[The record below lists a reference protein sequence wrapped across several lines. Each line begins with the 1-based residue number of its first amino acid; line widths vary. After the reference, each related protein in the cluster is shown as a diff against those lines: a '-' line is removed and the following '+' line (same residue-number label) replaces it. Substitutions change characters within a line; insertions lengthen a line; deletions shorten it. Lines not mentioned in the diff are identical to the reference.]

1 MNEGRELWDA
11 INQRYLM
18 AALAELRAFLE
29 SHVDAE
35 GSAGDAPPAVEKPTP
50 AELERM
56 TSPPALERL
65 VRSFGLSEF
74 EKSLLLLCAGV
85 ELDTNF
91 AALVSQLQK
100 TPGQRQPTLSMAM
113 ATLPKAHWSAI
124 TPAGALRRWRFI
136 EVLAQPGVPTVNCPL
151 RIDER
156 ILHFLAGIQYL
167 DDRIE
172 GMIEPVA
179 PQEVV
184 TSHEQLARDIAET
197 LQSALRGSG
206 RLPVVQL
213 CGPDEASKS
222 AIAAAASAEMGLRLF
237 ATWAENLPANSTEL
251 EALVR
256 LWEREA
262 VLASGALLVVTDT
275 ADRNDHR
282 GMLQAT
288 RLLESTM
295 GPVFLSSRERWRP
308 MRRSALTLDVGK
320 PSSAEQADAWN
331 RLLDGAGVKANG
343 FVKQLAS
350 QFNLTLADI
359 QESVQRATSGE
370 SKGQD
375 ISVRLWAASRS
386 QARPRLEEL
395 AHRIEPRASWREL
408 VLPETEKSLLRQI
421 ACHIAQRAVVYHEW
435 GFAESCSR
443 GLGISALFAGGT
455 GTGKTMA
462 AEVLANELQLDL
474 YRIDLSCVVS
484 KYIGETEKNLR
495 RVFDAAEDGG
505 AILFFDEADALFG
518 KRSEVKDSHDRYAN
532 IEINYLLQ
540 RMESYS
546 GLSVLATNMKSALDP
561 AFLRRLRF
569 LITFPFPDTASRAEI
584 WKNIFPEATPIDRLD
599 IGALARLDIAGGN
612 IRNIALNAAFLAA
625 QAREPVRMAHIWS
638 ATRSEY
644 AKMER
649 PLSEVE
655 MRAWQ

>member
-1 MNEGRELWDA
+1 MSGGQTPWYEL
-11 INQRYLM
+11 NQRYLV
-18 AALAELRAFLE
+18 ASLAELRAQLE
-29 SHVDAE
+29 SLVKTE
-35 GSAGDAPPAVEKPTP
+35 GSTAVSHPAVEKPTR
-50 AELERM
+50 AELEQSA
-56 TSPPALERL
+56 SPPSLERL
-65 VRSFGLSEF
+65 VQSFGLSEF

-85 ELDTNF
+85 ELDTSF
-91 AALVSQLQK
+91 AVLVAEVQK
-100 TPGQRQPTLSMAM
+100 LASHRQPTLSMAM
-113 ATLPKAHWSAI
+113 ATLPNAHWSAI

-136 EVLAQPGVPTVNCPL
+136 EVVPQPGIPTVSCPL

-172 GMIEPVA
+172 SMIEPVGL
-179 PQEVV
+179 QETVA
-184 TSHEQLARDIAET
+184 SHQRMAREIAHN
-197 LQSALRGSG
+197 LQIVRSTDP
-206 RLPVVQL
+206 LPVVQL

-222 AIAAAASAEMGLRLF
+222 AIAATASAEMGLRLF
-237 ATWAENLPANSTEL
+237 STSAESLPANVTEL
-251 EALVR
+251 EAFVR

-262 VLASGALLVVTDT
+262 VLASGCLLVVADT

-282 GMLQAT
+282 GTLQVT
-288 RLLESTM
+288 RLLESAI

-308 MRRSALTLDVGK
+308 MRRTLLTFDVGK
-320 PSSAEQADAWN
+320 PSAAEQAEAWS
-331 RLLDGAGVKANG
+331 RLLEGAGIKANG
-343 FVKQLAS
+343 FVRQLAS
-350 QFNLTLADI
+350 QFNLTLVDI
-359 QESVQRATSGE
+359 QQSVQRATSSE
-370 SKGQD
+370 SQGQD
-375 ISVRLWAASRS
+375 VSSRLWAASRS
-386 QARPRLEEL
+386 QARPRLEDL
-395 AHRIEPRASWREL
+395 AQRIEPRANWRQL
-408 VLPETEKSLLRQI
+408 VLPETEKDLLRQI
-421 ACHIAQRAVVYHEW
+421 ACHVAQRAIVYHEW
-435 GFAESCSR
+435 GFSETCNR

-462 AEVLANELQLDL
+462 AEVLADELQLDL

-569 LITFPFPDTASRAEI
+569 LINFPFPDTTSRAEI
-584 WKNIFPEATPIDRLD
+584 WKNIFPAATPTDRLD
-599 IGALARLDIAGGN
+599 IGALARLEIAGGN

-625 QAREPVRMAHIWS
+625 EAREPVQMAHIWN
-638 ATRSEY
+638 ATRAEY

-655 MRAWQ
+655 TWAWQ